1 MNLKEVKQTL
11 NYLLDNNLK
20 LAEAG
25 AEKIAINLVGDA
37 GIGKTAILREI
48 ADERGAGY
56 KRLNLSE
63 LEELGDLCGLP
74 LKKYAMH
81 KNGEEK
87 WVAEKIVDRYINMG
101 WELCEDCEPQMDYAI
116 PEWVPT
122 NQEQEFLL
130 VLDDFSRANTLF
142 MQATMSLIQFGEYN
156 TWKLPKKC
164 HLLLSSNPD
173 DAEYSTTA
181 LDPAQRSRMIN
192 FNVEFDMPVYAKWM
206 SKNNINPVLQNFAL
220 MTPEIFSRDKRINAR
235 SYTMFANALSGITN
249 FEIQD
254 NLEMVCLIAKGCFS
268 DDYVSELFVQFV
280 NNKLDQLIEP
290 EEILKGDWDKVKAK
304 LIDNIYRNN
313 GNYDASVASTL
324 TMRFTNYIENYFTN
338 SLDKNKSQKAIDR
351 IIDIVTNKD
360 KDLLTED
367 LIFRMVVDIN
377 AKFPTRCTKLL
388 MYPEIRQ
395 KLLS

>member
-1 MNLKEVKQTL
+1 M
-11 NYLLDNNLK
+11 
-20 LAEAG
+20 
-25 AEKIAINLVGDA
+25 
-37 GIGKTAILREI
+37 
-48 ADERGAGY
+48 
-56 KRLNLSE
+56 
-63 LEELGDLCGLP
+63 
-74 LKKYAMH
+74 
-81 KNGEEK
+81 
-87 WVAEKIVDRYINMG
+87 
-101 WELCEDCEPQMDYAI
+101 
-116 PEWVPT
+116 
-122 NQEQEFLL
+122 
-130 VLDDFSRANTLF
+130 F

-173 DAEYSTTA
+173 DVEYSTTT

-192 FNVEFDMPVYAKWM
+192 FNIEFDLPVYAKWM

-254 NLEMVCLIAKGCFS
+254 NLEMACLIAKGCFN
-268 DDYVSELFVQFV
+268 DDYVSGLFVQFV
-280 NNKLDQLIEP
+280 NNKLDRLIEP
-290 EEILKGDWDKVKAK
+290 EEILKGDWTKVKAQ

-313 GNYDASVASTL
+313 GAYDASVASTL

-338 SLDKNKSQKAIDR
+338 SLDKNKSQKVIDR